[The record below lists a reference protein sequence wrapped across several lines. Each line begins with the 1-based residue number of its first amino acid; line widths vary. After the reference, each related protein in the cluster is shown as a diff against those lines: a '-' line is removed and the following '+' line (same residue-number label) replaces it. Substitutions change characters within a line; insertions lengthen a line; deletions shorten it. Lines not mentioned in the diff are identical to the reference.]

1 MNEKDEKKKLKD
13 VKLPLINTK
22 KKENITKGSKTTTN
36 KNKENSTI
44 SILSQNSLKTN
55 SMKTSNLDKKAN
67 QNNEDIKTN
76 TFNSSNKNKIKP
88 NTNTTKSD
96 INNELVKNK
105 TSAQVKEIINNVN
118 KTRNIITNINNNNNI
133 NNMNSFNSS
142 SSSKKEV
149 HKKLINRK
157 KKYKFKIYKP
167 LNPLLAPHEDMSFV
181 NNKNITKEK
190 FYKELS
196 NSMPRMSK
204 EKLEEIR
211 ARRNARLEKEKRKIE
226 NNNKKI
232 MDDIMGQNS
241 IIKSREIVLN
251 DILNSINTQNKM
263 THKNAQKILEEGG
276 MIEAYKYLIKNLC
289 KNGMPEGNVYDY
301 CSEFIKHFERVWHK
315 IKFKILNKKI
325 EEHFKEKKELLVKNN
340 ENNKD
345 NIQYKILEYREEM
358 KFIKKLDKSRSS
370 LHITKR
376 NPKTEFEI
384 NKNSDLGNENS
395 KMNSKINKN
404 KIILN
409 KKEEIKSTNTET
421 RNNKNLERKNSNK
434 DNISEQ
440 NSDLN
445 NKLLKKNSISSNK
458 VTFNIKLKKEESEKN
473 LTEEKKVDEEKE
485 KEEKEKDKSK
495 NDRKS
500 KQKEIDKTE
509 KEINSKNKNETLN
522 SKISENK
529 DSEIKVK
536 DNIPIVK
543 KEKKKSS
550 IKKEKKGKG
559 KLTDNKIKSD

>member
-1 MNEKDEKKKLKD
+1 MNEKDEKKKSKD

-96 INNELVKNK
+96 INK

-204 EKLEEIR
+204 EKLKEIR

-301 CSEFIKHFERVWHK
+301 CSEFIKHFERIWHK

-384 NKNSDLGNENS
+384 NKIYDIGNENS

-409 KKEEIKSTNTET
+409 KKEEIKITNTEA

-434 DNISEQ
+434 DNISEP

-509 KEINSKNKNETLN
+509 NEINSKNKNETLN

-536 DNIPIVK
+536 DNIPIVQ

-550 IKKEKKGKG
+550 IKKEKKGK
-559 KLTDNKIKSD
+559 